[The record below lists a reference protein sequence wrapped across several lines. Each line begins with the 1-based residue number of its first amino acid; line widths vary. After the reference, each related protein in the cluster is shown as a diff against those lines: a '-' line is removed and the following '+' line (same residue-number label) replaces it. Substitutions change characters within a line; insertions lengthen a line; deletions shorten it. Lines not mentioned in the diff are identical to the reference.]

1 VPEKKLAVLGTSKP
15 PKVKVTVNGDYSFV
29 TTVASRGG
37 KYLTAFSKARR
48 EESGLS
54 AGDPIEVTLSEA

>member
-1 VPEKKLAVLGTSKP
+1 MPEKKLTELGASKR

-37 KYLTAFSKARR
+37 KYFIAFSKARR
-48 EESGLS
+48 EENGLS
-54 AGDPIEVTLSEA
+54 AGHPIQVTLSEA